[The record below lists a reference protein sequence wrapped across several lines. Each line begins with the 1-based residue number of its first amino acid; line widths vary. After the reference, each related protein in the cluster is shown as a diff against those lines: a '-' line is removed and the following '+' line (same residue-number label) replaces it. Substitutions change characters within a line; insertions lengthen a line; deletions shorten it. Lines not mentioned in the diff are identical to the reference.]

1 MGSVGCLPIF
11 KEFLARKPRY
21 NPIEFVGRGMVKP
34 LRQEALVFKLLVW
47 WVELLLYISQVFFL
61 PDQEF
66 CRGRNIFLRYGWP
79 SEAYQPV
86 CSRGARA
93 LEIGFLRR
101 L

>member
-66 CRGRNIFLRYGWP
+66 FAEVGIFFCGT
-79 SEAYQPV
+79 A
-86 CSRGARA
+86 G
-93 LEIGFLRR
+93 LRR
-101 L
+101 HTSRFVVGERELWRLAF